1 MGRRCLE
8 TSSAEDDCCFPFS
21 SSPDSVTFSCGA
33 SGGVLTGLS
42 RGPAAAAAAAVERRT
57 LFSGTLFSAESTAFF
72 RSGVRLLGA
81 AFDDGV
87 ILEEGGVL
95 LLHPTSGRLLF
106 TAIFSNT
113 VAAVCTSIS
122 IAMSIPPDSFPLCLH
137 PNTMCCCGFS

>member
-1 MGRRCLE
+1 MTAGRRCLE
-8 TSSAEDDCCFPFS
+8 TSIAEDDCCFPFS
-21 SSPDSVTFSCGA
+21 SSPTSVTFCCGA

-42 RGPAAAAAAAVERRT
+42 RGPAAAAVERR
-57 LFSGTLFSAESTAFF
+57 TLFSAESTAFF

-95 LLHPTSGRLLF
+95 LLHPTSCRLLF

-113 VAAVCTSIS
+113 VAAVCMSIS

-137 PNTMCCCGFS
+137 PNTMCCCGFL